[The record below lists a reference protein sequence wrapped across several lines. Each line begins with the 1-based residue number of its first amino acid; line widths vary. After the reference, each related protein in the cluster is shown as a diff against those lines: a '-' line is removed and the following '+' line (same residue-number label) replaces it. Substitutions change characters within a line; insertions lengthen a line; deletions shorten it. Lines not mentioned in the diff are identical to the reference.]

1 MGKIKIKELS
11 EQMSLEVKDILSKC
25 KELSIIARTQSS
37 SISIEDAKRIQV
49 SLVGEP
55 ILNKPKDDNNI
66 IKRSGSRVTIRR
78 KKKEEPKKEKLPVD
92 NDDATSE
99 PKHKASDLNEIKTK
113 SKDSDT
119 DDQIR
124 KKPKKITEK
133 NINSNARKVVRTLEN
148 EEVKKKPKPNQ
159 PSNLKR
165 EQRQNIK
172 ENDPIPAAD
181 LSKNQLENEQKKK
194 KDNQATSKDITKQK
208 KKVKVK
214 PSNAEIIDEDALDA
228 LRSAVKAKL
237 PGARKEFLVSNNYQ
251 KKSKQKDNLKDSEQN
266 GIAADEEVKE
276 EKKKTKKIKIQERI
290 LISLL
295 ANKMNLKINEVI
307 KKASDLGL
315 TLTFKDEIDSDEATI
330 IASEFDY
337 DVDVDTFN
345 EKEFINKDIKFNE
358 KDIKLRPPII
368 TVMGHVDHGKT
379 SLLDYIRKAK
389 VANSEHGGITQ
400 SIGAYSFDFKNKK
413 LVFIDTPGHAAFSAM
428 RSRGA
433 SLTDIVILVV
443 AADDG
448 IMPQTIEAINHAK
461 SANVPI
467 IVAIN
472 KIDKPESNIENI
484 KSQLS
489 EHDLAPDDWGGDT
502 SCVPVS
508 ALDGTGIDELLE
520 LITIQA
526 DLLELRANDK
536 VPANGFVL
544 ESYLDKGRG
553 VVATLIPKEGEIK
566 RGDFIICGTNSGKV
580 RAVIDDVGS
589 QVKNSGPSLPIEILG
604 LDGVPDAGL
613 PFNIVKNDKIAK
625 EVIRNR
631 QQAIKE
637 EEAFKSHTVGLD
649 FINSEVLL
657 GQIKELPVIVK
668 ADTQGSL
675 DALISA
681 LNNFESE
688 KCKSKV
694 VHSAVGSINESDHM
708 LAESTGSIILGF
720 STKIEN
726 DVKRLL
732 EKSGVRC
739 ETYEIIYEIL
749 DRIKELLE
757 GLLDPILEERI
768 VGHAEIREVFNLTK
782 KGKIAGC
789 YIQDGK
795 AIRGH
800 KFRVMRNDEVISEC
814 PLDSLKRFKDD
825 VKEVAS
831 GFECGIGVDEST
843 DIKQGDIL
851 EIFTHDKIA
860 QSI

>member
-1 MGKIKIKELS
+1 MSKIKIKELS
-11 EQMSLEVKDILSKC
+11 DQMSLEVKDILSKC

-37 SISIEDAKRIQV
+37 SISLDDAKKIQIA
-49 SLVGEP
+49 LVGEP
-55 ILNKPKDDNNI
+55 ILRKPKDENDI
-66 IKRSGSRVTIRR
+66 IKRSGSKVTIRR
-78 KKKEEPKKEKLPVD
+78 KKKEPSKKTEEIKKSETQLQDSKTETLDPGNVPDKNRDDNPISKEKVITKAQAVETVNRKVIRTLD
-92 NDDATSE
+92 NTSE
-99 PKHKASDLNEIKTK
+99 PS
-113 SKDSDT
+113 
-119 DDQIR
+119 
-124 KKPKKITEK
+124 KKPKINNKFKEK
-133 NINSNARKVVRTLEN
+133 NDDRENILNKNVVPKELNVTPLEN
-148 EEVKKKPKPNQ
+148 
-159 PSNLKR
+159 
-165 EQRQNIK
+165 
-172 ENDPIPAAD
+172 D
-181 LSKNQLENEQKKK
+181 QKKK
-194 KDNQATSKDITKQK
+194 KDTATQDKDINKQK

-214 PSNAEIIDEDALDA
+214 PTNAEIIDEDALDA

-237 PGARKEFLVSNNYQ
+237 PGARKEFLVSNNYP
-251 KKSKQKDNLKDSEQN
+251 KKVKQKDNTKDSDVN
-266 GIAADEEVKE
+266 DILANDSKE
-276 EKKKTKKIKIQERI
+276 EKKKTKKIKIQEKI

-295 ANKMNLKINEVI
+295 ANKMNVKINEVI

-315 TLTFKDEIDSDEATI
+315 SLTFKDEIDSDEATI

-345 EKEFINKDIKFNE
+345 EKEFINKGVSFNNNDISF
-358 KDIKLRPPII
+358 RPPII

-389 VANSEHGGITQ
+389 VATSEHGGITQ
-400 SIGAYSFDFKNKK
+400 SIGAYSFEFKNKK

-448 IMPQTIEAINHAK
+448 IMPQTVEAINHAK

-472 KIDKPESNIENI
+472 KIDKPDANIENI

-489 EHDLAPDDWGGDT
+489 ENELTPDDWGGNT

-520 LITIQA
+520 LISIQS
-526 DLLELRANDK
+526 DLLELKANNK

-580 RAVIDDVGS
+580 RAVIDDIGI

-613 PFNIVKNDKIAK
+613 PFHIVKNDKVAK

-631 QQAIKE
+631 LNAIKE
-637 EEAFKSHTVGLD
+637 EESFRSHTVGLD

-657 GQIKELPVIVK
+657 GKIKELPVIVK

-681 LNNFESE
+681 LNNFESD
-688 KCKSKV
+688 KCKSKI

-720 STKIEN
+720 STIVEN
-726 DVKRLL
+726 DVKKLL

-768 VGHAEIREVFNLTK
+768 VGHAEIKEVFNLTK

-789 YIQDGK
+789 YVQDGK
-795 AIRGH
+795 AIRGY
-800 KFRVMRNDEVISEC
+800 KFRVMRDNEAISEG

-831 GFECGIGVDEST
+831 GFECGIGVDDSL

-860 QSI
+860 QTI

>member
-1 MGKIKIKELS
+1 MSKIKIKELS
-11 EQMSLEVKDILSKC
+11 DQMSLEVKDILSKC

-37 SISIEDAKRIQV
+37 SISLDDAKKIKIA
-49 SLVGEP
+49 LVGEP
-55 ILNKPKDDNNI
+55 ILRKPKDENDI
-66 IKRSGSRVTIRR
+66 IKRSGSKVTIRR
-78 KKKEEPKKEKLPVD
+78 KKKEPSKKTEEIKKSETQLQDSKTENLDPGNVPDKKNRDDNPISKEKVITKAQVVETVNRKVIRTLD
-92 NDDATSE
+92 NISE
-99 PKHKASDLNEIKTK
+99 PS
-113 SKDSDT
+113 
-119 DDQIR
+119 
-124 KKPKKITEK
+124 KKPKINNKFKEK
-133 NINSNARKVVRTLEN
+133 NDDRENILNKNVVPKELNVTPLEN
-148 EEVKKKPKPNQ
+148 
-159 PSNLKR
+159 
-165 EQRQNIK
+165 
-172 ENDPIPAAD
+172 D
-181 LSKNQLENEQKKK
+181 QKKK
-194 KDNQATSKDITKQK
+194 KDTATQDKDINKQK

-214 PSNAEIIDEDALDA
+214 PTNAEIIDEDALDA

-237 PGARKEFLVSNNYQ
+237 PGARKEFLVSNNYP
-251 KKSKQKDNLKDSEQN
+251 KKVKQKDNTKDSDVN
-266 GIAADEEVKE
+266 DISANDSKE
-276 EKKKTKKIKIQERI
+276 EKKKTKKIKIQEKI

-295 ANKMNLKINEVI
+295 ANKMNVKINEVI

-315 TLTFKDEIDSDEATI
+315 SLTFKDEIDSDEATI

-345 EKEFINKDIKFNE
+345 EKEFINKGVSFNNNDISF
-358 KDIKLRPPII
+358 RPPII

-389 VANSEHGGITQ
+389 VATSEHGGITQ
-400 SIGAYSFDFKNKK
+400 SIGAYSFEFKNKK

-448 IMPQTIEAINHAK
+448 IMPQTVEAINHAK

-472 KIDKPESNIENI
+472 KIDKPDANIENI

-489 EHDLAPDDWGGDT
+489 ENELTPDDWGGNT

-520 LITIQA
+520 LISIQS
-526 DLLELRANDK
+526 DLLELKANNK

-580 RAVIDDVGS
+580 RAVIDDIGI

-613 PFNIVKNDKIAK
+613 PFHVVKNDKVAK

-631 QQAIKE
+631 LDAIKE
-637 EEAFKSHTVGLD
+637 EESFRSHTVGLD

-657 GQIKELPVIVK
+657 GKIKELPVIVK

-681 LNNFESE
+681 LDNFESD
-688 KCKSKV
+688 KCKSKI

-720 STKIEN
+720 STIVEN
-726 DVKRLL
+726 DVKKLL

-768 VGHAEIREVFNLTK
+768 VGHAEIKEVFNLTK

-789 YIQDGK
+789 YVQDGK
-795 AIRGH
+795 AIRGY
-800 KFRVMRNDEVISEC
+800 KFRVMRDNEAISEG

-831 GFECGIGVDEST
+831 GFECGIGVDDSL

-860 QSI
+860 QTI

>member
-1 MGKIKIKELS
+1 MSKIKIKELS
-11 EQMSLEVKDILSKC
+11 DQMSLEVKDILSKC

-37 SISIEDAKRIQV
+37 SISLDDAKKIQIA
-49 SLVGEP
+49 LVGEP
-55 ILNKPKDDNNI
+55 ILRKPKDENDI
-66 IKRSGSRVTIRR
+66 IKRSGSKVTIRR
-78 KKKEEPKKEKLPVD
+78 KKKEPSKKTEEIKKSETQLQDSKTENLDPGNVPDKNRDDNPISKEKVITKAQAVETVNRKVIRTLD
-92 NDDATSE
+92 NTSE
-99 PKHKASDLNEIKTK
+99 PS
-113 SKDSDT
+113 
-119 DDQIR
+119 
-124 KKPKKITEK
+124 KKPKINNKFKEK
-133 NINSNARKVVRTLEN
+133 NDDRENILNKNVVPKELNVTPLE
-148 EEVKKKPKPNQ
+148 
-159 PSNLKR
+159 S
-165 EQRQNIK
+165 
-172 ENDPIPAAD
+172 D
-181 LSKNQLENEQKKK
+181 QKKK
-194 KDNQATSKDITKQK
+194 KDTTTQDKDINKQK

-214 PSNAEIIDEDALDA
+214 PTNAEIIDEDALDA

-237 PGARKEFLVSNNYQ
+237 PGARKEFLVSNNYP
-251 KKSKQKDNLKDSEQN
+251 KKVKQKDNTKDSDVN
-266 GIAADEEVKE
+266 DILANDSKE
-276 EKKKTKKIKIQERI
+276 EKKKTKKIKIQEKI

-295 ANKMNLKINEVI
+295 ANKMNVKINEVI

-315 TLTFKDEIDSDEATI
+315 SLTFKDEIDSDEATI

-345 EKEFINKDIKFNE
+345 EKEFINKGVSFNNNDISF
-358 KDIKLRPPII
+358 RPPII

-389 VANSEHGGITQ
+389 VATSEHGGITQ
-400 SIGAYSFDFKNKK
+400 SIGAYSFEFKNKK

-448 IMPQTIEAINHAK
+448 IMPQTVEAINHAK

-472 KIDKPESNIENI
+472 KIDKPDANIENI

-489 EHDLAPDDWGGDT
+489 ENELTPDDWGGNT

-520 LITIQA
+520 LISIQS
-526 DLLELRANDK
+526 DLLELKANNK

-580 RAVIDDVGS
+580 RAVIDDIGI

-613 PFNIVKNDKIAK
+613 PFHIVKNDKVAK

-631 QQAIKE
+631 LNAIKE
-637 EEAFKSHTVGLD
+637 EESFRSHTVGLD

-657 GQIKELPVIVK
+657 GKIKELPVIVK

-681 LNNFESE
+681 LNNFESD
-688 KCKSKV
+688 KCKSKI

-720 STKIEN
+720 STIVEN
-726 DVKRLL
+726 DVKKLL

-768 VGHAEIREVFNLTK
+768 VGHAEIKEVFNLTK

-789 YIQDGK
+789 YVQDGK
-795 AIRGH
+795 AIRGY
-800 KFRVMRNDEVISEC
+800 KFRVMRDNEAISEG

-831 GFECGIGVDEST
+831 GFECGIGVDDSL

-860 QSI
+860 QTI

>member
-1 MGKIKIKELS
+1 MSKIKIKELS
-11 EQMSLEVKDILSKC
+11 DQMSLEVKDILSKC

-37 SISIEDAKRIQV
+37 SISLDDAKKIKIA
-49 SLVGEP
+49 LVGEP
-55 ILNKPKDDNNI
+55 ILRKPKDENDI
-66 IKRSGSRVTIRR
+66 IKRSGSKVTIRR
-78 KKKEEPKKEKLPVD
+78 KKKEPSKKTEEIKKSETQLQDSKTETLDPGNVTDKNRDDNPISKEKVITKAQVVETVNRKVIRTLD
-92 NDDATSE
+92 NTIE
-99 PKHKASDLNEIKTK
+99 PS
-113 SKDSDT
+113 
-119 DDQIR
+119 
-124 KKPKKITEK
+124 KKPKINNKFKEK
-133 NINSNARKVVRTLEN
+133 NDDRENILNKNVVPKELNVTPLE
-148 EEVKKKPKPNQ
+148 
-159 PSNLKR
+159 S
-165 EQRQNIK
+165 
-172 ENDPIPAAD
+172 D
-181 LSKNQLENEQKKK
+181 QKKK
-194 KDNQATSKDITKQK
+194 KDTTTQDKDINKQK

-214 PSNAEIIDEDALDA
+214 PTNAEIIDEDALDA

-237 PGARKEFLVSNNYQ
+237 PGARKEFLVSNNYP
-251 KKSKQKDNLKDSEQN
+251 KKVKQKDNTKDSDVN
-266 GIAADEEVKE
+266 DILANDSKE
-276 EKKKTKKIKIQERI
+276 EKKKTKKIKIQEKI

-295 ANKMNLKINEVI
+295 ANKMNVKINEVI

-315 TLTFKDEIDSDEATI
+315 SLTFKDEIDSDEATI

-345 EKEFINKDIKFNE
+345 EKEFINKGVSFNSNDISF
-358 KDIKLRPPII
+358 RPPII

-389 VANSEHGGITQ
+389 VATSEHGGITQ
-400 SIGAYSFDFKNKK
+400 SIGAYSFEFKNKK

-448 IMPQTIEAINHAK
+448 IMPQTVEAINHAK

-472 KIDKPESNIENI
+472 KIDKPDANIENI

-489 EHDLAPDDWGGDT
+489 ENELTPDDWGGNT

-520 LITIQA
+520 LISIQS
-526 DLLELRANDK
+526 DLLELKANNK

-580 RAVIDDVGS
+580 RAVIDDIGI

-613 PFNIVKNDKIAK
+613 PFHIVKNDKVAK

-631 QQAIKE
+631 LDAIKE
-637 EEAFKSHTVGLD
+637 EESFRSHTVGLD

-657 GQIKELPVIVK
+657 GKIKELPVIVK

-681 LNNFESE
+681 LNNFESD
-688 KCKSKV
+688 KCKSKI

-720 STKIEN
+720 STIVEN
-726 DVKRLL
+726 DVKKLL

-768 VGHAEIREVFNLTK
+768 VGHAEIKEVFNLTK

-789 YIQDGK
+789 YVQDGK
-795 AIRGH
+795 AIRGY
-800 KFRVMRNDEVISEC
+800 KFRVMRDNEAISEG

-831 GFECGIGVDEST
+831 GFECGIGVDDSL

-860 QSI
+860 QTI

>member
-1 MGKIKIKELS
+1 MSKIKIKELS
-11 EQMSLEVKDILSKC
+11 DQMSLEVKDILSKC

-37 SISIEDAKRIQV
+37 SISLDDAKKIKIA
-49 SLVGEP
+49 LVGEP
-55 ILNKPKDDNNI
+55 ILRKPKDENDI
-66 IKRSGSRVTIRR
+66 IKRSGSKVTIRR
-78 KKKEEPKKEKLPVD
+78 KKKEPSKKTEEIKKSETQLQDSKTENLDPGNVPDKKNRDDNPISKEKVITKAQVVETVNRKVIRTLD
-92 NDDATSE
+92 NISE
-99 PKHKASDLNEIKTK
+99 PS
-113 SKDSDT
+113 
-119 DDQIR
+119 
-124 KKPKKITEK
+124 KKPKINNKFKEK
-133 NINSNARKVVRTLEN
+133 NDDRENILNKNVVPKELNVTPLEN
-148 EEVKKKPKPNQ
+148 
-159 PSNLKR
+159 
-165 EQRQNIK
+165 
-172 ENDPIPAAD
+172 D
-181 LSKNQLENEQKKK
+181 QKKK
-194 KDNQATSKDITKQK
+194 KDTATQDKDINKQK

-214 PSNAEIIDEDALDA
+214 PTNAEIIDEDALDA

-237 PGARKEFLVSNNYQ
+237 PGARKEFLVSNNYP
-251 KKSKQKDNLKDSEQN
+251 KKVKQKDNTKDSDVN
-266 GIAADEEVKE
+266 DILANDSKE
-276 EKKKTKKIKIQERI
+276 EKKKTKKIKIQEKI

-295 ANKMNLKINEVI
+295 ANKMNVKINEVI

-315 TLTFKDEIDSDEATI
+315 SLTFKDEIDSDEATI

-345 EKEFINKDIKFNE
+345 EKEFINKGVSFNNNDISF
-358 KDIKLRPPII
+358 RPPII

-389 VANSEHGGITQ
+389 VATSEHGGITQ
-400 SIGAYSFDFKNKK
+400 SIGAYSFEFKNKK

-448 IMPQTIEAINHAK
+448 IMPQTVEAINHAK

-472 KIDKPESNIENI
+472 KIDKPDANIENI

-489 EHDLAPDDWGGDT
+489 ENELTPDDWGGNT

-520 LITIQA
+520 LISIQS
-526 DLLELRANDK
+526 DLLELKANNK

-580 RAVIDDVGS
+580 RAVIDDIGI

-613 PFNIVKNDKIAK
+613 PFHIVKNDKVAK

-631 QQAIKE
+631 LDAIKE
-637 EEAFKSHTVGLD
+637 EESFRSHTVGLD

-657 GQIKELPVIVK
+657 GKIKELPVIVK

-681 LNNFESE
+681 LNNFESD
-688 KCKSKV
+688 KCKSKI

-720 STKIEN
+720 STIVEN
-726 DVKRLL
+726 DVKKLL

-768 VGHAEIREVFNLTK
+768 VGHAEIKEVFNLTK

-789 YIQDGK
+789 YVQDGK
-795 AIRGH
+795 AIRGY
-800 KFRVMRNDEVISEC
+800 KFRVMRDNEAISEG

-831 GFECGIGVDEST
+831 GFECGIGVDDSL

-860 QSI
+860 QTI

>member
-1 MGKIKIKELS
+1 MSKIKIKELS
-11 EQMSLEVKDILSKC
+11 DQMSLEVKDILSKC

-37 SISIEDAKRIQV
+37 SISLDDAKKIKIA
-49 SLVGEP
+49 LVGEP
-55 ILNKPKDDNNI
+55 ILRKPKDENDI
-66 IKRSGSRVTIRR
+66 IKRSGSKVTIRR
-78 KKKEEPKKEKLPVD
+78 KKKEPSKKTEEIKKSETQLQDSKTENLDPGNVSDKKNRDDNPISKEKVITKAQVVETVNRKVIRTLD
-92 NDDATSE
+92 NISE
-99 PKHKASDLNEIKTK
+99 PS
-113 SKDSDT
+113 
-119 DDQIR
+119 
-124 KKPKKITEK
+124 KKPKINNKFKEK
-133 NINSNARKVVRTLEN
+133 NDDRENILNKNVVPKELNVTPLEN
-148 EEVKKKPKPNQ
+148 
-159 PSNLKR
+159 
-165 EQRQNIK
+165 
-172 ENDPIPAAD
+172 D
-181 LSKNQLENEQKKK
+181 QKKK
-194 KDNQATSKDITKQK
+194 KDTATQDKDINKQK

-214 PSNAEIIDEDALDA
+214 PTNAEIIDEDALDA

-237 PGARKEFLVSNNYQ
+237 PGARKEFLVSNNYP
-251 KKSKQKDNLKDSEQN
+251 KKVKQKDNTKDSDVN
-266 GIAADEEVKE
+266 DISANDSKE
-276 EKKKTKKIKIQERI
+276 EKKKTKKIKIQEKI

-295 ANKMNLKINEVI
+295 ANKMNVKINEVI

-315 TLTFKDEIDSDEATI
+315 SLTFKDEIDSDEATI

-345 EKEFINKDIKFNE
+345 EKEFINKGVSFNNNDISF
-358 KDIKLRPPII
+358 RPPII

-389 VANSEHGGITQ
+389 VATSEHGGITQ
-400 SIGAYSFDFKNKK
+400 SIGAYSFEFKNKK

-448 IMPQTIEAINHAK
+448 IMPQTVEAINHAK

-472 KIDKPESNIENI
+472 KIDKPDANIENI

-489 EHDLAPDDWGGDT
+489 ENELTPDDWGGNT

-520 LITIQA
+520 LISIQS
-526 DLLELRANDK
+526 DLLELKANNK

-580 RAVIDDVGS
+580 RAVIDDIGI

-613 PFNIVKNDKIAK
+613 PFHVVKNDKVAK

-631 QQAIKE
+631 LDAIKE
-637 EEAFKSHTVGLD
+637 EESFRSHTVGLD

-657 GQIKELPVIVK
+657 GKIKELPVIVK

-681 LNNFESE
+681 LDNFESD
-688 KCKSKV
+688 KCKSKI

-720 STKIEN
+720 STIVEN
-726 DVKRLL
+726 DVKKLL

-768 VGHAEIREVFNLTK
+768 VGHAEIKEVFNLTK

-789 YIQDGK
+789 YVQDGK
-795 AIRGH
+795 AIRGY
-800 KFRVMRNDEVISEC
+800 KFRVMRDNEAISEG

-831 GFECGIGVDEST
+831 GFECGIGVDDSL

-860 QSI
+860 QTI

>member
-1 MGKIKIKELS
+1 MSKIKIKELS
-11 EQMSLEVKDILSKC
+11 DQMSLDVKDILSKC

-37 SISIEDAKRIQV
+37 SISLDDAKKIQIA
-49 SLVGEP
+49 LVGEP
-55 ILNKPKDDNNI
+55 ILRKPKDENDI
-66 IKRSGSRVTIRR
+66 IKRSGSKVTIRR
-78 KKKEEPKKEKLPVD
+78 KKKEPSKKTEEIKKSETQLQDSKTETLDPGNVPDKNRDDNPISKEKVITKAQAVETVNRKVIRTLD
-92 NDDATSE
+92 NTSE
-99 PKHKASDLNEIKTK
+99 PS
-113 SKDSDT
+113 
-119 DDQIR
+119 
-124 KKPKKITEK
+124 KKPKINNKFKEK
-133 NINSNARKVVRTLEN
+133 NDDRENILNKNVVPKELNVTPLE
-148 EEVKKKPKPNQ
+148 
-159 PSNLKR
+159 S
-165 EQRQNIK
+165 
-172 ENDPIPAAD
+172 D
-181 LSKNQLENEQKKK
+181 QKKK
-194 KDNQATSKDITKQK
+194 KDTTTQDKDINKQK

-214 PSNAEIIDEDALDA
+214 PTNAEIIDEDALDA

-237 PGARKEFLVSNNYQ
+237 PGARKEFLVSNNYP
-251 KKSKQKDNLKDSEQN
+251 KKVKQKDNTKDSDVN
-266 GIAADEEVKE
+266 DILANDSKE
-276 EKKKTKKIKIQERI
+276 EKKKTKKIKIQEKI

-295 ANKMNLKINEVI
+295 ANKMNVKINEVI

-315 TLTFKDEIDSDEATI
+315 SLTFKDEIDSDEATI

-345 EKEFINKDIKFNE
+345 EKEFINKGVSFNNNDISS
-358 KDIKLRPPII
+358 RPPII

-389 VANSEHGGITQ
+389 VATSEHGGITQ
-400 SIGAYSFDFKNKK
+400 SIGAYSFEFKNKK

-448 IMPQTIEAINHAK
+448 IMPQTVEAINHAK

-472 KIDKPESNIENI
+472 KIDKPDANIENI

-489 EHDLAPDDWGGDT
+489 ENELTPDDWGGNT

-520 LITIQA
+520 LISIQS
-526 DLLELRANDK
+526 DLLELKANNK

-580 RAVIDDVGS
+580 RAVIDDIGI

-613 PFNIVKNDKIAK
+613 PFHIVKNDKVAK

-631 QQAIKE
+631 LDAIKE
-637 EEAFKSHTVGLD
+637 EESFRSHTVGLD

-657 GQIKELPVIVK
+657 GKIKELPVIVK

-681 LNNFESE
+681 LNNFESD
-688 KCKSKV
+688 KCKSKI

-720 STKIEN
+720 STIVEN
-726 DVKRLL
+726 DVKKLL

-768 VGHAEIREVFNLTK
+768 VGHAEIKEVFNLTK

-789 YIQDGK
+789 YVQDGK
-795 AIRGH
+795 AIRGY
-800 KFRVMRNDEVISEC
+800 KFRVMRDNEAISEG

-831 GFECGIGVDEST
+831 GFECGIGVDDSL

-860 QSI
+860 QTI

>member
-1 MGKIKIKELS
+1 MSKIKIKELS
-11 EQMSLEVKDILSKC
+11 DQMSLEVKDILSKC

-37 SISIEDAKRIQV
+37 SISLDDAKKIQV
-49 SLVGEP
+49 ALVGEP
-55 ILNKPKDDNNI
+55 ILRKPKDENDI
-66 IKRSGSRVTIRR
+66 IKRSGSKVTIRR
-78 KKKEEPKKEKLPVD
+78 KKKEPSKKTEEIKKSETQLQDSKTETLDPGNVPDKNRDDNPISKEKVITKAQAVETVNRKVIRTLD
-92 NDDATSE
+92 NTSE
-99 PKHKASDLNEIKTK
+99 PS
-113 SKDSDT
+113 
-119 DDQIR
+119 
-124 KKPKKITEK
+124 KKPKINNKFKEK
-133 NINSNARKVVRTLEN
+133 NDDRENILNKNVVPKELNVTPLE
-148 EEVKKKPKPNQ
+148 
-159 PSNLKR
+159 S
-165 EQRQNIK
+165 
-172 ENDPIPAAD
+172 D
-181 LSKNQLENEQKKK
+181 QKKK
-194 KDNQATSKDITKQK
+194 KDTTTQDKDINKQK

-214 PSNAEIIDEDALDA
+214 PTNAEIIDEDALDA

-237 PGARKEFLVSNNYQ
+237 PGARKEFLVSNNYP
-251 KKSKQKDNLKDSEQN
+251 KKVKQKDNTKDSDVN
-266 GIAADEEVKE
+266 DILANDSKE
-276 EKKKTKKIKIQERI
+276 EKKKTKKIKIQEKI

-295 ANKMNLKINEVI
+295 ANKMNVKINEVI

-315 TLTFKDEIDSDEATI
+315 SLTFKDEIDSDEATI

-345 EKEFINKDIKFNE
+345 EKEFINKGVSFNNNDISF
-358 KDIKLRPPII
+358 RPPII

-389 VANSEHGGITQ
+389 VATSEHGGITQ
-400 SIGAYSFDFKNKK
+400 SIGAYSFEFKNKK

-448 IMPQTIEAINHAK
+448 IMPQTVEAINHAK

-472 KIDKPESNIENI
+472 KIDKPDANIENI

-489 EHDLAPDDWGGDT
+489 ENELTPDDWGGNT

-520 LITIQA
+520 LISIQS
-526 DLLELRANDK
+526 DLLELKANNK

-580 RAVIDDVGS
+580 RAVIDDIGI

-613 PFNIVKNDKIAK
+613 PFHIVKNDKVAK

-631 QQAIKE
+631 LDAIKE
-637 EEAFKSHTVGLD
+637 EESFRSHTVGLD

-657 GQIKELPVIVK
+657 GKIKELPVIVK

-681 LNNFESE
+681 LNNFESD
-688 KCKSKV
+688 KCKSKI

-720 STKIEN
+720 STIVEN
-726 DVKRLL
+726 DVKKLL

-768 VGHAEIREVFNLTK
+768 VGHAEIKEVFNLTK

-789 YIQDGK
+789 YVQDGK
-795 AIRGH
+795 AIRGY
-800 KFRVMRNDEVISEC
+800 KFRVMRDNEAISEG

-831 GFECGIGVDEST
+831 GFECGIGVDDSL

-860 QSI
+860 QTI

>member
-1 MGKIKIKELS
+1 MSKIKIKELS
-11 EQMSLEVKDILSKC
+11 VQMSLEVKDILSKC

-37 SISIEDAKRIQV
+37 SISLDDAKKIQIA
-49 SLVGEP
+49 LVGEP
-55 ILNKPKDDNNI
+55 ILRKPKDENDI
-66 IKRSGSRVTIRR
+66 IKRSGSKVTIRR
-78 KKKEEPKKEKLPVD
+78 KKKEPSKKTEEIKKSETQLQDSKTENLDPGNVPDKNRDDNPISKEKVITKAQVVETVNRKVIRTLD
-92 NDDATSE
+92 NTSE
-99 PKHKASDLNEIKTK
+99 PS
-113 SKDSDT
+113 
-119 DDQIR
+119 
-124 KKPKKITEK
+124 KKPKINNKFKEK
-133 NINSNARKVVRTLEN
+133 NDDRENILNKNVVPKGLNVTPLE
-148 EEVKKKPKPNQ
+148 
-159 PSNLKR
+159 S
-165 EQRQNIK
+165 
-172 ENDPIPAAD
+172 D
-181 LSKNQLENEQKKK
+181 QKKK
-194 KDNQATSKDITKQK
+194 KDTTTQDKDINKQK

-214 PSNAEIIDEDALDA
+214 PTNAEIIDEDALDA

-237 PGARKEFLVSNNYQ
+237 PGARKEFLVSNNYP
-251 KKSKQKDNLKDSEQN
+251 KKVKQKDNTKDSDVN
-266 GIAADEEVKE
+266 DILANDSKE
-276 EKKKTKKIKIQERI
+276 EKKKTKKIKIQEKI

-295 ANKMNLKINEVI
+295 ANKMNVKINEVI

-315 TLTFKDEIDSDEATI
+315 SLTFKDEIDSDEATI

-345 EKEFINKDIKFNE
+345 EKEFINKGVSFNNNDISS
-358 KDIKLRPPII
+358 RPPII

-389 VANSEHGGITQ
+389 VATSEHGGITQ
-400 SIGAYSFDFKNKK
+400 SIGAYSFEFKNKK

-448 IMPQTIEAINHAK
+448 IMPQTVEAINHAK

-472 KIDKPESNIENI
+472 KIDKPDANIENI

-489 EHDLAPDDWGGDT
+489 ENELTPDDWGGNT

-520 LITIQA
+520 LISIQS
-526 DLLELRANDK
+526 DLLELKANNK

-580 RAVIDDVGS
+580 RAVIDDIGI

-613 PFNIVKNDKIAK
+613 PFHIVKNDKVAK

-631 QQAIKE
+631 LDAIKE
-637 EEAFKSHTVGLD
+637 EESFRSHTVGLD

-657 GQIKELPVIVK
+657 GKIKELPVIVK

-681 LNNFESE
+681 LNNFESD
-688 KCKSKV
+688 KCKSKI

-720 STKIEN
+720 STIVEN
-726 DVKRLL
+726 DVKKLL

-768 VGHAEIREVFNLTK
+768 VGHAEIKEVFNLTK

-789 YIQDGK
+789 YVQDGK
-795 AIRGH
+795 AIRGY
-800 KFRVMRNDEVISEC
+800 KFRVMRDNEAISEG

-831 GFECGIGVDEST
+831 GFECGIGVDDSL

-860 QSI
+860 QTI

>member
-1 MGKIKIKELS
+1 MSKIKIKELS
-11 EQMSLEVKDILSKC
+11 VQMSLEVKDILSKC

-37 SISIEDAKRIQV
+37 SISLDDAKKIQIA
-49 SLVGEP
+49 LVGEP
-55 ILNKPKDDNNI
+55 ILRKPKDENDI
-66 IKRSGSRVTIRR
+66 IKRSGSKVTIRR
-78 KKKEEPKKEKLPVD
+78 KKKEPSKKTEEIKKSETQLQDSKTETLDPGNVPDKNRDDNPISKEKVITKAQAVETVNRKVIRTLD
-92 NDDATSE
+92 NTSE
-99 PKHKASDLNEIKTK
+99 PS
-113 SKDSDT
+113 
-119 DDQIR
+119 
-124 KKPKKITEK
+124 KKPKINNKFKEK
-133 NINSNARKVVRTLEN
+133 NDDRENILNKNVVPKELNVTPLE
-148 EEVKKKPKPNQ
+148 
-159 PSNLKR
+159 S
-165 EQRQNIK
+165 
-172 ENDPIPAAD
+172 D
-181 LSKNQLENEQKKK
+181 QKKK
-194 KDNQATSKDITKQK
+194 KDTTTQDKDINKQK

-214 PSNAEIIDEDALDA
+214 PTNAEIIDEDALDA

-237 PGARKEFLVSNNYQ
+237 PGARKEFLVSNNYP
-251 KKSKQKDNLKDSEQN
+251 KKVKQKDNTKDSDVN
-266 GIAADEEVKE
+266 DILANDSKE
-276 EKKKTKKIKIQERI
+276 EKKKTKKIKIQEKI

-295 ANKMNLKINEVI
+295 ANKMNVKINEVI

-315 TLTFKDEIDSDEATI
+315 SLTFKDEIDSDEATI

-345 EKEFINKDIKFNE
+345 EKEFINKGVSFNNNDISF
-358 KDIKLRPPII
+358 RPPII

-389 VANSEHGGITQ
+389 VATSEHGGITQ
-400 SIGAYSFDFKNKK
+400 SIGAYSFEFKNKK

-448 IMPQTIEAINHAK
+448 IMPQTVEAINHAK

-472 KIDKPESNIENI
+472 KIDKPDANIENI

-489 EHDLAPDDWGGDT
+489 ENELTPDDWGGNT

-520 LITIQA
+520 LISIQS
-526 DLLELRANDK
+526 DLLELKANNK

-580 RAVIDDVGS
+580 RAVIDDIGI

-613 PFNIVKNDKIAK
+613 PFHIVKNDKVAK

-631 QQAIKE
+631 LDAIKE
-637 EEAFKSHTVGLD
+637 EESFRSHTVGLD
-649 FINSEVLL
+649 FINSEVLQ
-657 GQIKELPVIVK
+657 GKIKELPVIVK

-681 LNNFESE
+681 LNNFESD
-688 KCKSKV
+688 KCKSKI

-720 STKIEN
+720 STIVEN
-726 DVKRLL
+726 DVKKLL

-768 VGHAEIREVFNLTK
+768 VGHAEIKEVFNLTK

-789 YIQDGK
+789 YVQDGK
-795 AIRGH
+795 AIRGY
-800 KFRVMRNDEVISEC
+800 KFRVMRDNEAISEG

-831 GFECGIGVDEST
+831 GFECGIGVDDSL

-860 QSI
+860 QTI

>member
-1 MGKIKIKELS
+1 MSKIKIKELS
-11 EQMSLEVKDILSKC
+11 DQMSLEVKDILSKC

-37 SISIEDAKRIQV
+37 SISLDDAKKIKIA
-49 SLVGEP
+49 LVGEP
-55 ILNKPKDDNNI
+55 ILRKPKDENDI
-66 IKRSGSRVTIRR
+66 IKRSGSKVTIRR
-78 KKKEEPKKEKLPVD
+78 KKKEPSKKTEEIKKSETQLQDSKTETLDPGNVTDKNRDDNPISKEKVITKAQVVETVNRKVIRTLD
-92 NDDATSE
+92 NISE
-99 PKHKASDLNEIKTK
+99 PS
-113 SKDSDT
+113 
-119 DDQIR
+119 
-124 KKPKKITEK
+124 KKPKINNKFKEK
-133 NINSNARKVVRTLEN
+133 NDDRENILNKNVVPKELNVTPLE
-148 EEVKKKPKPNQ
+148 
-159 PSNLKR
+159 S
-165 EQRQNIK
+165 
-172 ENDPIPAAD
+172 D
-181 LSKNQLENEQKKK
+181 QKKK
-194 KDNQATSKDITKQK
+194 KDTTTQDKDINKQK

-214 PSNAEIIDEDALDA
+214 PTNAEIIDEDALDA

-237 PGARKEFLVSNNYQ
+237 PGARKEFLVSNNYP
-251 KKSKQKDNLKDSEQN
+251 KKVKQKDNTKDSDVN
-266 GIAADEEVKE
+266 DISANDSKE
-276 EKKKTKKIKIQERI
+276 EKKKTKKIKIQEKI

-295 ANKMNLKINEVI
+295 ANKMNVKINEVI

-315 TLTFKDEIDSDEATI
+315 SLTFKDEIDSDEATI

-345 EKEFINKDIKFNE
+345 EKEFINKGVSFNNNDISF
-358 KDIKLRPPII
+358 RPPII

-389 VANSEHGGITQ
+389 VATSEHGGITQ
-400 SIGAYSFDFKNKK
+400 SIGAYSFEFKNKK

-448 IMPQTIEAINHAK
+448 IMPQTVEAINHAK

-472 KIDKPESNIENI
+472 KIDKPDANIENI

-489 EHDLAPDDWGGDT
+489 ENELTPDDWGGNT

-520 LITIQA
+520 LISIQS
-526 DLLELRANDK
+526 DLLELKANNK

-580 RAVIDDVGS
+580 RAVIDDIGI

-613 PFNIVKNDKIAK
+613 PFHIVKNDKVAK

-631 QQAIKE
+631 LDAIKE
-637 EEAFKSHTVGLD
+637 EESFRSHTVGLD

-657 GQIKELPVIVK
+657 GKIKELPVIVK

-681 LNNFESE
+681 LNNFESD
-688 KCKSKV
+688 KCKSKI

-720 STKIEN
+720 STIVEN
-726 DVKRLL
+726 DVKKLL

-768 VGHAEIREVFNLTK
+768 VGHAEIKEVFNLTK

-789 YIQDGK
+789 YVQDGK
-795 AIRGH
+795 AIRGY
-800 KFRVMRNDEVISEC
+800 KFRVMRDNEAISEG

-831 GFECGIGVDEST
+831 GFECGIGVDDSL

-860 QSI
+860 QTI

>member
-1 MGKIKIKELS
+1 MSKIKIKELS
-11 EQMSLEVKDILSKC
+11 DQMSLEVKDILSKC

-37 SISIEDAKRIQV
+37 SISLDDAKKIQIA
-49 SLVGEP
+49 LVGEP
-55 ILNKPKDDNNI
+55 ILRKPKDENDI
-66 IKRSGSRVTIRR
+66 IKRSGSKVTIRR
-78 KKKEEPKKEKLPVD
+78 KKKEPSKKTEEIKKSETQLQDSKTETLDPGNVPDKNRDDNPISKEKVITKAQAVETVNRKVIRTLD
-92 NDDATSE
+92 NTSE
-99 PKHKASDLNEIKTK
+99 PS
-113 SKDSDT
+113 
-119 DDQIR
+119 
-124 KKPKKITEK
+124 KKPKINNKFKEK
-133 NINSNARKVVRTLEN
+133 NDDRENILNKNVVPKELNVTPLE
-148 EEVKKKPKPNQ
+148 
-159 PSNLKR
+159 S
-165 EQRQNIK
+165 
-172 ENDPIPAAD
+172 D
-181 LSKNQLENEQKKK
+181 QKKK
-194 KDNQATSKDITKQK
+194 KDTTTQDKDINKQK

-214 PSNAEIIDEDALDA
+214 PTNAEIIDEDALDA

-237 PGARKEFLVSNNYQ
+237 PGARKEFLVSNNYP
-251 KKSKQKDNLKDSEQN
+251 KKVKQKDNTKDSDVN
-266 GIAADEEVKE
+266 DILANDSKE
-276 EKKKTKKIKIQERI
+276 EKKKTKKIKIQEKI

-295 ANKMNLKINEVI
+295 ANKMNVKINEVI

-315 TLTFKDEIDSDEATI
+315 SLTFKDEIDSDEATI

-345 EKEFINKDIKFNE
+345 EKEFINKGVSFNNNDISF
-358 KDIKLRPPII
+358 RPPII

-389 VANSEHGGITQ
+389 VATSEHGGITQ
-400 SIGAYSFDFKNKK
+400 SIGAYSFEFKNKK

-448 IMPQTIEAINHAK
+448 IMPQTVEAINHAK

-472 KIDKPESNIENI
+472 KIDKPDANIENI

-489 EHDLAPDDWGGDT
+489 ENELTPDDWGGNT

-520 LITIQA
+520 LISIQS
-526 DLLELRANDK
+526 DLLELKANNK

-580 RAVIDDVGS
+580 RAVIDDIGI

-613 PFNIVKNDKIAK
+613 PFHIVKNDKVAK

-631 QQAIKE
+631 LDAIKE
-637 EEAFKSHTVGLD
+637 EESFRSHTVGLD

-657 GQIKELPVIVK
+657 GKIKELPVIVK

-681 LNNFESE
+681 LNNFESD
-688 KCKSKV
+688 KCKSKI

-720 STKIEN
+720 STIVEN
-726 DVKRLL
+726 DVKKLL

-768 VGHAEIREVFNLTK
+768 VGHAEIKEVFNLTK

-789 YIQDGK
+789 YVQDGK
-795 AIRGH
+795 AIRGY
-800 KFRVMRNDEVISEC
+800 KFRVMRDNEAISEG

-831 GFECGIGVDEST
+831 GFECGIGVDDSL

-860 QSI
+860 QTI

>member
-1 MGKIKIKELS
+1 MSKIKIKELS
-11 EQMSLEVKDILSKC
+11 VQMSLEVKDILSKC

-37 SISIEDAKRIQV
+37 SISLDDAKKIQIA
-49 SLVGEP
+49 LVGEP
-55 ILNKPKDDNNI
+55 ILRKPKDENDI
-66 IKRSGSRVTIRR
+66 IKRSGSKVTIRR
-78 KKKEEPKKEKLPVD
+78 KKKEPSKKTEEIKKSETQLQDSKTETLDPGNVPDKNRDDNPISKEKVITKAQAVETVNRKVIRTLD
-92 NDDATSE
+92 NTSE
-99 PKHKASDLNEIKTK
+99 PS
-113 SKDSDT
+113 
-119 DDQIR
+119 
-124 KKPKKITEK
+124 KKPKINNKFKEK
-133 NINSNARKVVRTLEN
+133 NDDRENILNKNVVPKELNVTPLEN
-148 EEVKKKPKPNQ
+148 
-159 PSNLKR
+159 
-165 EQRQNIK
+165 
-172 ENDPIPAAD
+172 D
-181 LSKNQLENEQKKK
+181 QKKK
-194 KDNQATSKDITKQK
+194 KDNATQDKDINKQK

-214 PSNAEIIDEDALDA
+214 PTNAEIIDEDALDA

-237 PGARKEFLVSNNYQ
+237 PGARKEFLVSNNYP
-251 KKSKQKDNLKDSEQN
+251 KKVKQKDNTKDSDVN
-266 GIAADEEVKE
+266 DILANDSKE
-276 EKKKTKKIKIQERI
+276 EKKKTKKIKIQEKI

-295 ANKMNLKINEVI
+295 ANKMNVKINEVI

-315 TLTFKDEIDSDEATI
+315 SLTFKDEIDSDEATI

-345 EKEFINKDIKFNE
+345 EKEFINKGVSFNNNDISF
-358 KDIKLRPPII
+358 RPPII

-400 SIGAYSFDFKNKK
+400 SIGAYSFEFKNKK

-448 IMPQTIEAINHAK
+448 IMPQTVEAINHAK

-472 KIDKPESNIENI
+472 KIDKPDANIENI

-489 EHDLAPDDWGGDT
+489 ENELTPDDWGGNT

-520 LITIQA
+520 LISIQS
-526 DLLELRANDK
+526 DLLELKANNK

-580 RAVIDDVGS
+580 RAVIDDIGI

-613 PFNIVKNDKIAK
+613 PFHIVKNDKVAK

-631 QQAIKE
+631 LDAIKE
-637 EEAFKSHTVGLD
+637 EESFRSHTVGLD

-657 GQIKELPVIVK
+657 GKIKELPVIVK

-681 LNNFESE
+681 LNNFESD
-688 KCKSKV
+688 KCKSKI

-720 STKIEN
+720 STIVEN
-726 DVKRLL
+726 DVKKLL

-768 VGHAEIREVFNLTK
+768 VGHAEIKEVFNLTK

-789 YIQDGK
+789 YVQDGK
-795 AIRGH
+795 AIRGY
-800 KFRVMRNDEVISEC
+800 KFRVMRDNEAISEG

-831 GFECGIGVDEST
+831 GFECGIGVDDSL

-860 QSI
+860 QTI